1 MGININKRMRALAEQ
16 LGYLLNEYGLYK
28 LNGNKKIKIKITSEK
43 DIFDKLGMEYLPP
56 EKRE

>member
-1 MGININKRMRALAEQ
+1 M
-16 LGYLLNEYGLYK
+16 LNEYGLYK
-28 LNGNKKIKIKITSEK
+28 LNGDKKMRIKITTEK